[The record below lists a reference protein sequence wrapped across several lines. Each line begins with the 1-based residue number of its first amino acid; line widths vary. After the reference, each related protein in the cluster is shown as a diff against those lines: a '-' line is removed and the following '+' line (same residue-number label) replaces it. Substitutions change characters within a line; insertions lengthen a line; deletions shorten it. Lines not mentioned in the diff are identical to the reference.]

1 MLSKHFAVLGSTGVG
16 KSTSVSLLLNEILQ
30 ARPNL
35 RVFLLD
41 VHNEYGRCFGDRALV
56 LNPRNLKLPFWL
68 FNFEEI
74 VDVLFGGRPGVPE
87 ELDVL
92 AEIIPMAKGIY
103 TQYQNSDRIGLKR
116 MDPKSG
122 GYTVDTPVPYRLVD
136 LISLIDERMGKLE
149 NRSSRIIYHKLIS
162 RIETV
167 RNDPRYTFMFD
178 NANVGGDTMAEVI
191 SHLFRL
197 PANGRPMTIM
207 QLAGFPAEVVN
218 SVVSVLCRMAFDFG
232 LWSDGVSPLL
242 FVCEEAHRYAAADRN
257 IGFGPTRKAVSRIA
271 KEGRKYGVFLGLV
284 TQRPAE
290 LDATIISQCNTLFA
304 MRLAND
310 RDQALLRSA
319 VSDAAANLLSFVPSL
334 GTREVLAFGEGVA
347 LPTRLRFK
355 EVPVHQLPRSEATIA
370 TAPSVTAGHDMH
382 FVSRRAGPLAR
393 RHLASRRA
401 QRSRHHTT
409 GPPRAHDAGGS
420 ADAAAVDGARSRSLL
435 AAEEAAALRA
445 LAFAH
450 FLRVNRYPLRSK
462 ALYGS
467 GTAAS
472 RGREPGRSLHDA
484 SLLAKRFPTPALD
497 KLPDD
502 IRTRILAVQE
512 KSGFVPN
519 VFLTLAYRPD
529 EFRAFFAYHDAL
541 MEKDSGLTKAER
553 EMIVVATSQRQP
565 VPLLRDRAWR
575 DPAHPG
581 EESADRRPDRRQLP
595 QGGHH
600 AAAAR
605 HARLRHEGEPRGQR
619 GIGGGFCRG
628 RRPRLYRR
636 RHLGHHRDLR
646 LLCVVEPVG
655 QRHRDASQRRIL
667 HDGTAAEIGRSH
679 LARKRSN
686 RRSPVRTSRA
696 DRPRPCLSQTP
707 GLSPS
712 PWRNCPPRS
721 CAAASSA
728 KNPPTGIR

>member
-1 MLSKHFAVLGSTGVG
+1 MWNPRGLTVCAAPVGIITKQHVGHSRFSTVTSFGRVISVRGSLARVGLLATGHMPLSEVRATVGRFVSIRCANSTIVAMITDVTSEDLPNLDTYIASASVDLLGEISGGERPKFQRGVTNYPTIGDAVDLVTADDLRTVYAPSGSDQINVGTLQQDASVIAYVDVEEMLSKHFAVLGSTGVG
-16 KSTSVSLLLNEILQ
+16 KSTGVSLLLNEILKS
-30 ARPNL
+30 RPNL

-41 VHNEYGRCFGDRALV
+41 VHNEYGRCFGDRAIV

-74 VDVLFGGRPGVPE
+74 VDVLFAGRPGVPE
-87 ELDVL
+87 ELDIL
-92 AEIIPMAKGIY
+92 AEVIPMAKGIY
-103 TQYQNSDRIGLKR
+103 TQYQNADRVGLKR
-116 MDPKSG
+116 IDPKTI

-167 RNDPRYTFMFD
+167 RNDPRYAFMFD

-207 QLAGFPAEVVN
+207 QLAGFPAEVVD

-310 RDQALLRSA
+310 KDQALLRAA

-370 TAPSVTAGHDMH
+370 SVPSVTAGHDMH
-382 FVSRRAGPLAR
+382 FVSAVLERWRGATSNRDTPNDPSVGGERPAAR
-393 RHLASRRA
+393 VMTPVEAPMLQPSMGLDPDRF
-401 QRSRHHTT
+401 
-409 GPPRAHDAGGS
+409 
-420 ADAAAVDGARSRSLL
+420 SLL
-435 AAEEAAALRA
+435 KK
-445 LAFAH
+445 
-450 FLRVNRYPLRSK
+450 P
-462 ALYGS
+462 
-467 GTAAS
+467 
-472 RGREPGRSLHDA
+472 
-484 SLLAKRFPTPALD
+484 
-497 KLPDD
+497 
-502 IRTRILAVQE
+502 
-512 KSGFVPN
+512 
-519 VFLTLAYRPD
+519 
-529 EFRAFFAYHDAL
+529 
-541 MEKDSGLTKAER
+541 
-553 EMIVVATSQRQP
+553 
-565 VPLLRDRAWR
+565 
-575 DPAHPG
+575 
-581 EESADRRPDRRQLP
+581 
-595 QGGHH
+595 
-600 AAAAR
+600 
-605 HARLRHEGEPRGQR
+605 
-619 GIGGGFCRG
+619 
-628 RRPRLYRR
+628 
-636 RHLGHHRDLR
+636 
-646 LLCVVEPVG
+646 
-655 QRHRDASQRRIL
+655 
-667 HDGTAAEIGRSH
+667 
-679 LARKRSN
+679 
-686 RRSPVRTSRA
+686 
-696 DRPRPCLSQTP
+696 
-707 GLSPS
+707 
-712 PWRNCPPRS
+712 
-721 CAAASSA
+721 
-728 KNPPTGIR
+728 